1 MHDGRTRLASD
12 VAREVRSHFGPK
24 VFTSVIPRN
33 VRIAEA
39 PSHGRPISTY
49 DPRSTG
55 AEAYYRVALE
65 VVERG

>member
-1 MHDGRTRLASD
+1 M
-12 VAREVRSHFGPK
+12 RSHFGPK
-24 VFTSVIPRN
+24 VFASVIPRN